1 MAAKDGG
8 VQLGGRVGSLGAQPG
23 PQGGQGAQVQQPH
36 FIRMY
41 RDTFSREQCDEV
53 IRRFEADERKHSST
67 TATRD
72 KPRLRTG
79 TMLQI
84 GDLPEW
90 QDIAQAWSQALE
102 KNLQAYAEAFPTLKQ
117 LVSTPATKRTPPLLE
132 RVEPGQGFGLHIDA
146 SVAGTHDRMVAVLM
160 YLKDVEEGGFTEFP
174 FQSIR
179 VRPRAGLMLL
189 FPPYWTHPH
198 QGVSPVSGVKYNL
211 TSYVVVDNNFRPPK

>member
-1 MAAKDGG
+1 
-8 VQLGGRVGSLGAQPG
+8 
-23 PQGGQGAQVQQPH
+23 
-36 FIRMY
+36 MY
-41 RDTFSREQCDEV
+41 RDSFSTALCDEV
-53 IRRFEADERKHSST
+53 IRRFEADARKHAST

-90 QDIAQAWSQALE
+90 QDIAQAWSEVLE
-102 KNLQAYAEAFPTLKQ
+102 KNLRAYAEAFPTLKQ
-117 LVSTPATKRTPPLLE
+117 LVSSPATKRTPPLLE
-132 RVEPGQGFGLHIDA
+132 RIEPGQGFGLHIDA

-179 VRPRAGLMLL
+179 VKPRAGLMLL

-211 TSYVVVDNNFRPPK
+211 TSYVVVDNTWKPPR

>member
-1 MAAKDGG
+1 MAMKDSG
-8 VQLGGRVGSLGAQPG
+8 VQVGGLGAQPG
-23 PQGGQGAQVQQPH
+23 PQSHAQGGSQVQQPH

-41 RDTFSREQCDEV
+41 PNTFSAAQCAEV
-53 IRRFEADERKHSST
+53 IRRFEADDRKHAST

-72 KPRLRTG
+72 KPRLRSG

-84 GDLPEW
+84 GDLPDW
-90 QDIAQAWSQALE
+90 RDIAEAYSTALE
-102 KNLQAYAEAFPTLKQ
+102 KNLQAYADAFPTLKQ
-117 LVSTPATKRTPPLLE
+117 LISTPATKRTPPLLE
-132 RVEPGQGFGLHIDA
+132 RIEPGQGFGLHIDA

-179 VRPRAGLMLL
+179 VKPRAGLMLL

-211 TSYVVVDNNFRPPK
+211 TSYVVVDNDFRPPR

>member
-8 VQLGGRVGSLGAQPG
+8 VQLGGLGAQPG
-23 PQGGQGAQVQQPH
+23 PRQAAPGTAPVQQPH

-41 RDTFSREQCDEV
+41 PGSFGPALCEEV
-53 IRRFEADERKHSST
+53 IRRFEADERKHAST

-72 KPRLRTG
+72 KPRLRSG

-90 QDIAQAWSQALE
+90 RDIAEAWSAALE
-102 KNLQAYAEAFPTLKQ
+102 KNLTAYAEAFPTLKQ

-132 RVEPGQGFGLHIDA
+132 RIEPGQGFGLHIDA

-160 YLKDVEEGGFTEFP
+160 YLKDVEEGGFTDFP

-179 VRPRAGLMLL
+179 VKPRAGLMLL

-198 QGVSPVSGVKYNL
+198 QGISPVSGLKYNL
-211 TSYVVVDNNFRPPK
+211 TSYVVVDNSWKPPR